1 MPAICHLDD
10 SLLLAKLSN
19 EDYTGTHSIPTLIAT
34 DMIRISDSAKNYFRH
49 LLAQQDIDGLGI
61 RMKAVNPGTPKADC
75 VLEYAEASDLAGDE
89 VRIDCDGFPVYVDA
103 ASVDWLADAEVDYQ
117 VNTTGGQLTI
127 RAPRIKGTVPGADA
141 SLADRV
147 QYVLDVEIN
156 PQIAAHGGRVRLV
169 EADADGVVLLQFGGG
184 CHGCG
189 MADVTLKQGIEKTL
203 RSHFPEITAVRD
215 ATDHASGSN
224 PYFRNASGASAVG

>member
-1 MPAICHLDD
+1 
-10 SLLLAKLSN
+10 
-19 EDYTGTHSIPTLIAT
+19 
-34 DMIRISDSAKNYFRH
+34 MIQISDSAKNYFRH

-61 RMKAVNPGTPKADC
+61 RMKAINAGTPKADC
-75 VLEYAEASDLAGDE
+75 VLEYCEASDLAGE
-89 VRIDCDGFPVYVDA
+89 ELRIDCDGFNVFVEA
-103 ASVDWLADAEVDYQ
+103 QSVDWLDEAEVDYQ
-117 VNTTGGQLTI
+117 VNATGGQLTI
-127 RAPRIKGTVPGADA
+127 RAPHIKGSEPSADA
-141 SLADRV
+141 PLADRV
-147 QYVLDVEIN
+147 QYVLDAEIN

-224 PYFRNASGASAVG
+224 PYFRNRSGTSAVG

>member
-1 MPAICHLDD
+1 
-10 SLLLAKLSN
+10 
-19 EDYTGTHSIPTLIAT
+19 
-34 DMIRISDSAKNYFRH
+34 MIQISDSAKNYFRH

-61 RMKAVNPGTPKADC
+61 RMKAVNVGTPKADC
-75 VLEYAEASDLAGDE
+75 VLEYCETSELAGNE
-89 VRIDCDGFPVYVDA
+89 ARIDCDGFSVFIDA
-103 ASVDWLADAEVDYQ
+103 MSVDWLAQAEVDYQ

-127 RAPRIKGTVPGADA
+127 RAPHIKGSVPGADA
-141 SLADRV
+141 PLGDRV
-147 QYVLDVEIN
+147 QYVLDAEIN

-203 RSHFPEITAVRD
+203 RNHFPEITAVRD

-224 PYFRNASGASAVG
+224 PYFSNKSGESAVG